1 MVKTKDRKDSIEEE
15 SRKEIEKEFRGD
27 SYR

>member
-1 MVKTKDRKDSIEEE
+1 MVKTKDRKDRIEEE
-15 SRKEIEKEFRGD
+15 SRKEIEREFPGD